1 MVPMKAPAQP
11 TASPIET
18 TNRSGGA
25 SPASGPNDHSVA
37 VFSLGLDISP
47 LRPRQRYVVRAL
59 LQRMAAKTS
68 CAPLD
73 PQA

>member
-1 MVPMKAPAQP
+1 MKPPAHP

-18 TNRSGGA
+18 SNSSGGA
-25 SPASGPNDHSVA
+25 SPASFYGDRSVA

-59 LQRMAAKTS
+59 LQRMTAKSSSTALES
-68 CAPLD
+68 
-73 PQA
+73 QA